1 MDLGVRGKGIVV
13 VGGTSGMGLATA
25 EVLAAEGA
33 SLVLAGRD
41 RDRAERA
48 VASLPD
54 GGGAAYAMT
63 VDVRHEGAVDQL
75 MQDAVGALG
84 RLDGIAVM
92 TGMAGHEPM
101 TVTDAVWTGVFEDV
115 LLGTVRAVRAALPH
129 LLDRGGSI
137 VTTAAYSIRAP
148 DARRLPYSTLKS
160 AVATFTKGVARTY
173 GGQGVR
179 ANCIAPGA
187 IETEGMHALRRM
199 LADERGWPFEEAIER
214 VMVDEWHLDVALAR
228 PGKPAEVG
236 ELVAFLLSERA
247 AYLTGALV
255 NIDGGTTF

>member
-25 EVLAAEGA
+25 QVLAAEGA

-41 RDRAERA
+41 RERAERA
-48 VASLPD
+48 VASLPE
-54 GGGAAYAMT
+54 GAGAAHAMT

-75 MQDAVGALG
+75 LREAVDALG

-92 TGMAGHEPM
+92 TGLTGHEPM
-101 TVTDAVWTGVFEDV
+101 TVTDAVWTEVFEDV

-129 LLDRGGSI
+129 LVDRGGSI
-137 VTTAAYSIRAP
+137 VTPAAYSIRAP
-148 DARRLPYSTLKS
+148 DAHRLPYSTLKS

-173 GGQGVR
+173 GSQNVR

-199 LADERGWPFEEAIER
+199 LADQRGWPFEEAIER

-228 PGKPAEVG
+228 PGKPIEVG

-247 AYLTGALV
+247 AYLTGALI